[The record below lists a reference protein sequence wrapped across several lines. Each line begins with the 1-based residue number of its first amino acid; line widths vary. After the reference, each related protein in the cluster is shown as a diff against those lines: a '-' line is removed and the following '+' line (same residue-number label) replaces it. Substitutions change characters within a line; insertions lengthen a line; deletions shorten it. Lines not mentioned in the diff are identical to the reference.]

1 MVIKFK
7 ALYVAAKVKD
17 NFVMEKE
24 KNGISRVLIM
34 FLLEVKRLFFLKVF
48 AGIEFLQIPKATKI
62 QHESF
67 NEEIIGFTKMLYS
80 KFFSSASIEL
90 FTLI

>member
-1 MVIKFK
+1 M
-7 ALYVAAKVKD
+7 AAKVKD

-34 FLLEVKRLFFLKVF
+34 FLLEIKCLIFFKVFEGVEFLK
-48 AGIEFLQIPKATKI
+48 IPKATKV
-62 QHESF
+62 QHEIF
-67 NEEIIGFTKMLYS
+67 NEEIIGFTKISHS
-80 KFFSSASIEL
+80 KYFSSGSIEL